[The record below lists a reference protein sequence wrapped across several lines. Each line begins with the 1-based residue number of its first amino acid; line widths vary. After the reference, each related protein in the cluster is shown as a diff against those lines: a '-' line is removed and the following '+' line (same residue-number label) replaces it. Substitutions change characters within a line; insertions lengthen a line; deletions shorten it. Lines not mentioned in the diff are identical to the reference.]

1 MREFYFI
8 IEALPKRPEQDMR
21 VFAVEKGR
29 KEQGNYQEAAKLA
42 ESYPNVEKK
51 NSAKTMVDY
60 ASEKERNAQ
69 KKETAGVQTEL
80 LNCRNISFEERQE
93 QLAFRKR
100 MQESGD
106 RRSKMTAAYGKE

>member
-8 IEALPKRPEQDMR
+8 IEALPKRREQDIR

-29 KEQGNYQEAAKLA
+29 KEQGNYRDTAKLA
-42 ESYPNVEKK
+42 EDYPQLEKK
-51 NSAKTMVDY
+51 HTAKTVGNY
-60 ASEKERNAQ
+60 ASEKEYTTQ
-69 KKETAGVQTEL
+69 KMGTADLQKEL

-106 RRSKMTAAYGKE
+106 RRSKMAAAYGKE